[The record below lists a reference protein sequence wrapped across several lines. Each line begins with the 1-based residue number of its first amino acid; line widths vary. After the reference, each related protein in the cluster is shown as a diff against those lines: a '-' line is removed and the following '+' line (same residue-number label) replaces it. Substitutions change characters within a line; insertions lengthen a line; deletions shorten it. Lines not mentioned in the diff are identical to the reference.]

1 MRLLCG
7 LIALICLL
15 GLGACNQHPATPAA
29 DHVVSDLD
37 LPATVDAKVGETL
50 ELALS
55 SNAST
60 GFSWHCTWEP
70 RAALTEV
77 IRTRETHESQL
88 PGSGGTTYF
97 DFECAQPGTV
107 VITVQYGRW
116 WEGGERQEPQT
127 VTVNIQP

>member
-1 MRLLCG
+1 MKMTCLLV
-7 LIALICLL
+7 ALICLL
-15 GLGACNQHPATPAA
+15 GLGACNQQTAAPEA

-37 LPATVDAKVGETL
+37 LPATVDARVGETID
-50 ELALS
+50 LALA

-70 RAALTEV
+70 EAALVKIDWPVESND
-77 IRTRETHESQL
+77 SQL
-88 PGSGGTTYF
+88 PGSGGTTHF
-97 DFECAQPGTV
+97 AFRAAQPGTV

-127 VTVNIQP
+127 VTVNITP